1 MIRER
6 LSLAVQRV
14 SSRKI
19 REVMSDLFIT
29 VGVLVLFFY
38 VWYVWLGDILAGAQ
52 QDAAGVSLSET
63 WEETTE
69 QVVEYDRDSGSS
81 EGAMQ
86 SRKPPV
92 VASPRE
98 GAAFATMM
106 VPRFGT
112 NYVRTIAE
120 SVDLKKVLNDPS
132 TGIGHYSSTK
142 PLGAVGNFALAGH
155 RTTFGAPFGQ
165 IDKLRVGDR
174 IYVETQKGWYVYR
187 FRNIEFVWPT
197 QSDVLSDVPRE
208 TIVAKD
214 RILTMTSCHP
224 KTSTA
229 ERVIAYSVFESFVPR
244 KSGAPAE
251 VAEMRA
257 ES

>member
-132 TGIGHYSSTK
+132 TGIGHYSSTT

-208 TIVAKD
+208 SIVAKD

>member
-1 MIRER
+1 
-6 LSLAVQRV
+6 
-14 SSRKI
+14 
-19 REVMSDLFIT
+19 MSDLFIT

-132 TGIGHYSSTK
+132 TGIGHYSSTT